1 MAKGFA
7 PSRRRV
13 QAHPS
18 MKRPSTRWCATPIA
32 ACLSLA
38 LAGCGTLSEKK
49 SSEAAEG
56 AAEVAGTEGK
66 KKEVPAD
73 AGKKDAPVTAV
84 KKDAPAAAG
93 TADAAAKPEQK
104 EDPKKEKATEKEKAT
119 KATGAAS
126 PDPAAAAEFQGLPK
140 GEAAFILACRELAA
154 GGKTTMTG
162 KDGMVFQTR
171 ELAALATNRRTGTP
185 VHAAMVA
192 SIKAKADA
200 LRASGIELVIAPVP
214 PKAVV
219 YPDFLTADAPFKDR
233 RYDSYLQALYAELEQ
248 AGVRVVDVTKAL
260 RSGRSAREA
269 STYPRTGV
277 VWSPAAAAATARAV
291 HAASRRT
298 EAVKSLVRDT
308 TIVSRLTALTQNG
321 ERFKARSV
329 GWAQGDRMVPATVA
343 GEGAPIVIIGDEH
356 AAAHRVDG
364 VNASL
369 ADQVS
374 LAFGTPVE
382 TRATPGFGWRQAAA
396 FTPSKDSPTKLVV
409 WCFSASGFLEDP
421 AAAPKKQPVRPRR
434 TTTAR
439 PSGGGEPRPAPE
451 PRTGS
456 GAGLQ
461 LRDDPGLE
469 ARPE

>member
-1 MAKGFA
+1 
-7 PSRRRV
+7 
-13 QAHPS
+13 
-18 MKRPSTRWCATPIA
+18 MKRPSTHWCATPIA

-38 LAGCGTLSEKK
+38 LAGCGTLQEKK
-49 SSEAAEG
+49 PSEATEG
-56 AAEVAGTEGK
+56 AAEVARTEGK
-66 KKEVPAD
+66 KKEAPAD
-73 AGKKDAPVTAV
+73 PGKKDAPVTAG
-84 KKDAPAAAG
+84 KKDVPAAAG
-93 TADAAAKPEQK
+93 TADAAANPEQK
-104 EDPKKEKATEKEKAT
+104 EVTKKEGEKEKEKEKKAT
-119 KATGAAS
+119 KEEAPKDTGAAAA

-140 GEAAFILACRELAA
+140 GEAAFILACRERAA

-171 ELAALATNRRTGTP
+171 ELAALATNRRAGTP

-219 YPDFLTADAPFKDR
+219 YPDFLTADAALKDR

-269 STYPRTGV
+269 SSYPRTGV

-308 TIVSRLTALTQNG
+308 TIVSRMTVLTQNG

-329 GWAQGDRMVPATVA
+329 GWAQGDRMVPATVS

-356 AAAHRVDG
+356 AAAHRADG

-374 LAFGTPVE
+374 LAFGAPVE

-409 WCFSASGFLEDP
+409 WCFSAAGFLEAP
-421 AAAPKKQPVRPRR
+421 AAAPKKQSVRPRR
-434 TTTAR
+434 TTSAR
-439 PSGGGEPRPAPE
+439 PSGGGGEPRPAPE
-451 PRTGS
+451 PRPGPS
-456 GAGLQ
+456 PGAGLQ